1 MAKVKTPKRSSAG
14 SAPYD
19 RPSKSKGPAAS
30 NNVFKFNTN
39 VGQHILKNPGVSDA
53 IVDKAFLKPTDT
65 VLEVGPGTGNLT
77 VRILDKAKKC
87 ICIELDPRMAAEV
100 TKRVQGKP
108 EQKKLEVLMGDVIKM
123 ELPQI
128 DVCIS
133 NTPYQVSFPL
143 LPPIML
149 HGAVL
154 TFNRSPV
161 PSSLSSSPCPTHP
174 DAACSCS
181 NANSPS
187 VSPPVP
193 EIHSTV
199 VSPSTR
205 SSGAKSPTS

>member
-1 MAKVKTPKRSSAG
+1 MAKVKTPKRAGASS
-14 SAPYD
+14 SPYD
-19 RPSKSKGPAAS
+19 RPSKSKTSAT

-133 NTPYQVSFPL
+133 NTPYQVSSL
-143 LPPIML
+143 ALDNM
-149 HGAVL
+149 
-154 TFNRSPV
+154 TFTNNNRSRV
-161 PSSLSSSPCPTHP
+161 LSSSNSSPCPTHP
-174 DAACSCS
+174 AAASSCS

-187 VSPPVP
+187 ASPPAQARL
-193 EIHSTV
+193 STADC
-199 VSPSTR
+199 PSTR
-205 SSGAKSPTS
+205 NSGVKSPTS